1 MMNSAKISVHGFKQ
15 ISMVTSLSNTEKS
28 ADYVIKDNVTE
39 TLEDEVD
46 KSCAIETLRRFKD
59 IDEEEKPYHLE
70 NGSVKSAR
78 LKKYTKFKILF
89 L

>member
-1 MMNSAKISVHGFKQ
+1 
-15 ISMVTSLSNTEKS
+15 
-28 ADYVIKDNVTE
+28 
-39 TLEDEVD
+39 LEDEVD